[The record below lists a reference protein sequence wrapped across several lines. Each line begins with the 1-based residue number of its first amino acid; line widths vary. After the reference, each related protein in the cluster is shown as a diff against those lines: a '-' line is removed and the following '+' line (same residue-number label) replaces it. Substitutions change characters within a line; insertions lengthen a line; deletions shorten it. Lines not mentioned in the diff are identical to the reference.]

1 MAKKKNDLCEQ
12 LVHFTTG
19 AVLLYFTLLVIVF
32 VAQEVISQQRIV
44 HKGLENDIHEASL
57 TEVEKSPSAWAN

>member
-19 AVLLYFTLLVIVF
+19 AVLYFTMLVIVF
-32 VAQEVISQQRIV
+32 VGQEVIS
-44 HKGLENDIHEASL
+44 
-57 TEVEKSPSAWAN
+57 